1 MDIQEANTHAW
12 AATPHK
18 CSGKK
23 GDYTSCDKGGCG
35 KHFSGSDYGP
45 GKKIDTTKP
54 FQVSVT
60 LSPSTVVKLKQGA
73 NTAMVHDSCQVNAES
88 LRDGMVVAISNWG
101 GAGSGMRWLDGRRT
115 AIRGPSVTTA
125 WRSGATCACVLLGR
139 TSVSNDARWATQA
152 PGTKHTTGGDCKGE

>member
-101 GAGSGMRWLDGRRT
+101 GAGSGMSWLDGQHCNT
-115 AIRGPSVTTA
+115 
-125 WRSGATCACVLLGR
+125 
-139 TSVSNDARWATQA
+139 
-152 PGTKHTTGGDCKGE
+152 GTKCNNGVAQWSDLRMCAAGQDFCE